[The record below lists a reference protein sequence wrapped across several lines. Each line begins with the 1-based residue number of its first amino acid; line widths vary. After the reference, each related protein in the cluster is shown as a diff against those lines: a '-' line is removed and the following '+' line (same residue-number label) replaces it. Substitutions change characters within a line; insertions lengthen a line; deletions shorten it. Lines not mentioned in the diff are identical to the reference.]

1 MSAGD
6 LEARLARAIRDERL
20 ALHYQPVVA
29 LPSGRVTG
37 AEALARW
44 HDEELGVVPP
54 DRFIGVA
61 ESTGL
66 IHDLGRW
73 VLREACREAAR
84 WARDDDGP
92 SVSVNVSPVQLV
104 RPDVVD
110 VVAEALDASRLA
122 PERLTLEITETAA
135 VLDLEVTSAR
145 LARLRD
151 LGVRVSLDD
160 FGTGF
165 SSITLLRGL
174 PLDQVKIDRSFVAGV
189 QESAED
195 AVVVRLAIDA
205 AHLLGYTVCAEGV
218 ETPEQVR
225 QLVSLGCDAAQGWY
239 FGRAVPDPSDLLAR
253 ADRVPE
259 EREPDL
265 DGPSWMSAPD
275 LVMAL
280 SPEGRIRYASASS
293 TRVLGVL
300 PEDLVGTLVSDL
312 THPGDGIEGA
322 PSAGPGE
329 TVVRRIRHASGEY
342 RWLASTVQHLR
353 NAEGEIREYVSTSR
367 DVSDLVETRQELAA
381 VEQRFRGAF
390 DGAPIGM
397 ALSDLGGRIVR
408 VNDAL
413 AGLVGHDPAAMVGMT
428 VDDLT
433 WPDDRHADA
442 VNLDLL
448 RSGSESAHRVLK
460 RYVDREG
467 RAVPVEVW
475 AATVDGGEGQ
485 PTLVVAHVM
494 PVADEVLTPGR
505 VVDHRPGA
513 GS

>member
-20 ALHYQPVVA
+20 AVHYQPVVA
-29 LPSGRVTG
+29 LPSGRATG

-44 HDEELGVVPP
+44 HDEELGPVPP
-54 DRFIGVA
+54 EEFIGVA

-66 IHDLGRW
+66 IHELGRW
-73 VLREACREAAR
+73 VLREACREAMR
-84 WARDDDGP
+84 WTSDEDGP

-104 RPDVVD
+104 RPDLVD
-110 VVAEALDASRLA
+110 AVAEALDASRLA
-122 PERLTLEITETAA
+122 PGRLTLEITETAA

-145 LARLRD
+145 LSRLRD

-165 SSITLLRGL
+165 SSITLLRRL
-174 PLDQVKIDRSFVAGV
+174 PLDQVKIDRSFVAGLH
-189 QESAED
+189 ESAED
-195 AVVVRLAIDA
+195 AVVVRLAVDA

-225 QLVSLGCDAAQGWY
+225 QLVSLGCDAAQGWF
-239 FGRAVPDPSDLLAR
+239 FGKAVPDPVKLLVR
-253 ADRVPE
+253 SGRIHDE
-259 EREPDL
+259 GEPDL
-265 DGPSWMSAPD
+265 HGPSWMSAPD

-280 SPEGRIRYASASS
+280 SPEGRIRYASASAI
-293 TRVLGVL
+293 RVLGVL
-300 PEDLVGTLVSDL
+300 PEDLVGALVSDL
-312 THPGDGIEGA
+312 THPGDGIETA

-353 NAEGEIREYVSTSR
+353 NADGEIREYVSTSR
-367 DVSDLVETRQELAA
+367 DVSDLVEARQELAA

-413 AGLVGHDPAAMVGMT
+413 ADLVGHDPADLVGMT
-428 VDDLT
+428 VEDLT
-433 WPDDRHADA
+433 WPDDRHADTA
-442 VNLDLL
+442 NLELL
-448 RSGSESAHRVLK
+448 RSGTERAHRVRK
-460 RYVDREG
+460 RYLDREG

-475 AATVDGGEGQ
+475 AATVDGGDGQ

-505 VVDHRPGA
+505 VVDHRPETR
-513 GS
+513 

>member
-20 ALHYQPVVA
+20 TLHYQPVVA
-29 LPSGRVTG
+29 LPSGRTTG

-44 HDEELGVVPP
+44 HDDELGTVPP
-54 DRFIGVA
+54 DDFIGVA

-66 IHDLGRW
+66 VHDLGRW
-73 VLREACREAAR
+73 VLREACREAMR
-84 WARDDDGP
+84 WTRDDDGP

-104 RPDVVD
+104 RPDLVD
-110 VVAEALDASRLA
+110 AVAEALDASRLA

-135 VLDLEVTSAR
+135 VLDLQVTSAR

-174 PLDQVKIDRSFVAGV
+174 PLDQVKIDRTFVAGLH
-189 QESAED
+189 ESAED
-195 AVVVRLAIDA
+195 AVVVRLALDA

-225 QLVSLGCDAAQGWY
+225 ELVSLGCDAAQGWY
-239 FGRAVPDPSDLLAR
+239 FGRAVPDPAELLVGAG
-253 ADRVPE
+253 RVPAE
-259 EREPDL
+259 DEPAL
-265 DGPSWMSAPD
+265 HGPSWMSAPD

-280 SPEGRIRYASASS
+280 SPEGRIRYASASAI
-293 TRVLGVL
+293 RVLGRL
-300 PEDLVGTLVSDL
+300 PDDLVGTLVSDL
-312 THPGDGIEGA
+312 VHPGDGIETA

-329 TVVRRIRHASGEY
+329 TVVRRVRHASGDY

-353 NAEGEIREYVSTSR
+353 NADGEIREYVSTSR

-408 VNDAL
+408 VNHAL
-413 AGLVGHDPAAMVGMT
+413 ADLVGHDPDALVGMT
-428 VDDLT
+428 VDELT
-433 WPDDRHADA
+433 WPEDRHADA
-442 VNLDLL
+442 ANLDLL
-448 RSGSESAHRVLK
+448 RSGAERAHRVHK
-460 RYVDREG
+460 RYVDSEG

-475 AATVDGGEGQ
+475 AATVDGGDGQ

-505 VVDHRPGA
+505 VADHRPEA
-513 GS
+513 R